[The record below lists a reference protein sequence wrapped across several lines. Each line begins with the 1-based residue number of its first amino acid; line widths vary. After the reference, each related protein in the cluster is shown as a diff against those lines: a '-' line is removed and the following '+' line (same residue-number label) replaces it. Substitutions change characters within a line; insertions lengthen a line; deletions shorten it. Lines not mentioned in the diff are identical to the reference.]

1 MSDEENLRVY
11 LRVDTADN
19 GMVSLSIHYEH
30 NHAKIAGVLV
40 TGTHARNTAERLTMA
55 SFKSE
60 KALLEKI
67 QEQFNNEGDTE

>member
-1 MSDEENLRVY
+1 MAP
-11 LRVDTADN
+11 ADN

-30 NHAKIAGVLV
+30 NQAKIAGVLV
-40 TGTHARNTAERLTMA
+40 TGTHARATAERLTMA

-67 QEQFNNEGDTE
+67 QEQMNNEGDSE